1 MDIQS
6 LEIDRKDNNG
16 NYEPSNCLFV
26 TTAGNNRNRR
36 STKLTMESAN
46 EIRDLYRTTN
56 YTQQQLADVYGVNI
70 STISQVINNKI
81 WKN

>member
-36 STKLTMESAN
+36 STKLTIGIAN
-46 EIRDLYRTTN
+46 EIRDLYRTNN
-56 YTQQQLADVYGVNI
+56 YTQQQIADMYEVSQMNI
-70 STISQVINNKI
+70 SDIINNKI

>member
-1 MDIQS
+1 MGIQS

-16 NYEPSNCLFV
+16 NYESSNCRFI